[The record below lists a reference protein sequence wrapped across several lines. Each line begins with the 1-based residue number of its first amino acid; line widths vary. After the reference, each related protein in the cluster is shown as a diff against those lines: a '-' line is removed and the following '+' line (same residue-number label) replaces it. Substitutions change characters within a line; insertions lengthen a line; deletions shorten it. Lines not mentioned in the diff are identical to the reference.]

1 MKRAL
6 ISDIHGN
13 LEALLAVL
21 EDIKGIGVDDIYCLG
36 DVIGYG
42 PNPCECLD
50 NVMKHAKVTIL
61 GNHDQAALFDPDGFN
76 PMALQAIYWTR
87 DQLDSGNG
95 SAAQTNAR
103 WDFLGELPRFVD
115 EDEFKFVHG
124 SPRDPTN
131 EYVFPEYV
139 FDHRKMEI
147 LFKKVKRAC
156 FMGHTHL
163 PGVFTTECEF
173 ITPEEFG
180 FVYELG
186 KAKLMFNV
194 GSVGQPRDE
203 DKRACYAI
211 LDTDEETVTYRRI
224 EYDIDKTADKIY
236 AEADLSD
243 ALGDRLKHGR

>member
-1 MKRAL
+1 VKRAL

-21 EDIKGIGVDDIYCLG
+21 DDIKTQSVDEIFCLG

-50 NVMKHAKVTIL
+50 QVMQNCRMTIL

-87 DQLDSGNG
+87 DQLDNG
-95 SAAQTNAR
+95 PGTPLQINTR
-103 WDFLGELPRFVD
+103 WDFLGELPRFV
-115 EDEFKFVHG
+115 EDREFKFVHG

-139 FDHRKMEI
+139 FDQRKMEI
-147 LFKKVKRAC
+147 LFRKVKQYC

-173 ITPEEFG
+173 LAPEEIDY
-180 FVYELG
+180 VYKLG
-186 KAKLMFNV
+186 RDKVMVNV
-194 GSVGQPRDE
+194 GSVGQPRD
-203 DKRACYAI
+203 DDPRSCYAI
-211 LDTDEETVTYRRI
+211 MDFDAWTLTFRRV
-224 EYDIDKTADKIY
+224 EYDFNTTAEKIY
-236 AEADLSD
+236 AEAELSD
-243 ALGDRLKHGR
+243 ALGDRIKHGR

>member
-13 LEALLAVL
+13 LEALEAVL
-21 EDIKGIGVDDIYCLG
+21 DDIQKVSVDEIYCLG
-36 DVIGYG
+36 DIIGYG

-50 NVMKHAKVTIL
+50 LVIKKCAATIL

-87 DQLDSGNG
+87 DQLDNG
-95 SAAQTNAR
+95 PGSNLAVNKR
-103 WDFLGELPRFVD
+103 WDFLGELPRQLD
-115 EDEFKFVHG
+115 EGAFRFVHG

-139 FDHRKMEI
+139 FDQRKMEI
-147 LFKKVKRAC
+147 LFGKVENYC

-163 PGVFTTECEF
+163 PGVFTTQCEF
-173 ITPEEFG
+173 ISPDECEYEYKLGPEK
-180 FVYELG
+180 VLV
-186 KAKLMFNV
+186 NV
-194 GSVGQPRDE
+194 GSVGQPRD
-203 DKRACYAI
+203 DDNRSCYAI
-211 LDTDEETVTYRRI
+211 IDMDAKILTYRRV

-236 AEADLSD
+236 SIADLSD